1 MVDKNKRRLNPFE
14 ISEDTIDQLWAE
26 AKELYE
32 GGEKLYLD
40 EEMEQ
45 EAKKVQEQ
53 HTEESPLAGM
63 IREFIEKEIPE
74 NWAELSISDRQ
85 DFIRGDGFEY
95 NGPLVKRDRICALE
109 IWVELL
115 NGDVK
120 KLTRAM
126 TTEINDVL
134 RKTKGW
140 VQSKSPMKI
149 KCYGLQRAF
158 KRLSTL

>member
-1 MVDKNKRRLNPFE
+1 MKKW
-14 ISEDTIDQLWAE
+14 SKKQ
-26 AKELYE
+26 
-32 GGEKLYLD
+32 
-40 EEMEQ
+40 
-45 EAKKVQEQ
+45 KKVQEQ

-126 TTEINDVL
+126 AIEINDVL
-134 RKTKGW
+134 RKTEGW
-140 VQSKSPMKI
+140 YQPRNKI
-149 KCYGLQRAF
+149 RFSTYGLQKGF
-158 KRLSTL
+158 YKRNKIVNRIGINI

>member
-1 MVDKNKRRLNPFE
+1 
-14 ISEDTIDQLWAE
+14 
-26 AKELYE
+26 
-32 GGEKLYLD
+32 
-40 EEMEQ
+40 MEQ

-126 TTEINDVL
+126 AIEINDVL
-134 RKTKGW
+134 RKTEGW
-140 VQSKSPMKI
+140 YQPRNKI
-149 KCYGLQRAF
+149 RFSTYGLQKGF
-158 KRLSTL
+158 YKRNKIVNRIGINI

>member
-1 MVDKNKRRLNPFE
+1 
-14 ISEDTIDQLWAE
+14 
-26 AKELYE
+26 
-32 GGEKLYLD
+32 
-40 EEMEQ
+40 
-45 EAKKVQEQ
+45 
-53 HTEESPLAGM
+53 M

-74 NWAELSISDRQ
+74 NWAELSISDRL

-126 TTEINDVL
+126 TIEINDVL
-134 RKTKGW
+134 RKTEGW
-140 VQSKSPMKI
+140 KQAKNKLVFNY
-149 KCYGLQRAF
+149 YGRQRGF
-158 KRLSTL
+158 IRC

>member
-1 MVDKNKRRLNPFE
+1 
-14 ISEDTIDQLWAE
+14 
-26 AKELYE
+26 
-32 GGEKLYLD
+32 
-40 EEMEQ
+40 
-45 EAKKVQEQ
+45 
-53 HTEESPLAGM
+53 M

-126 TTEINDVL
+126 AIEINDVL
-134 RKTKGW
+134 RKTEGW
-140 VQSKSPMKI
+140 SEKKI
-149 KCYGLQRAF
+149 
-158 KRLSTL
+158 TI